1 MCWPAADDVFHCA
14 NVDQCDCNWR
24 APEGQR
30 FCRACALNKIIPDLT
45 IAGNRERWTRV
56 EAAKKRAIYS
66 LLAFGLPV
74 GPKAAPGDE
83 VGLAFDFL
91 ADAGGAGPAASI
103 S

>member
-1 MCWPAADDVFHCA
+1 MSTNATATGG
-14 NVDQCDCNWR
+14 R
-24 APEGQR
+24 RRGQR
-30 FCRACALNKIIPDLT
+30 FCRACALNKIIPDLS

-74 GPKAAPGDE
+74 GPKRDPGDE
-83 VGLAFDFL
+83 IGLAFDFL
-91 ADAGGAGPAASI
+91 ADPAAPDQAAST